1 MAKGPDTVAE
11 MVARIY
17 RHREGGSPF
26 EVAVDGYTEPGD
38 ADLPRAYEA
47 AGATWWLES
56 VHGMRGDL
64 GEMLA
69 RVRAGPPG

>member
-1 MAKGPDTVAE
+1 MGRRVEVPVMAKSPDRIPE

-38 ADLPRAYEA
+38 AGLPRAYEA
-47 AGATWWLES
+47 AGANW
-56 VHGMRGDL
+56 
-64 GEMLA
+64 
-69 RVRAGPPG
+69 